1 MRGCVRSKEEGTG
14 GGGLR
19 VGLATHATESLPRSL
34 PRSRAPPAQTL
45 RSQWMTKTWAV
56 GLALCI
62 YLSLFLVVLCL
73 ACRGATK
80 AKKRKKK
87 NAFEMTVLEHREL
100 EASHRSVSADF
111 NVGVE

>member
-1 MRGCVRSKEEGTG
+1 
-14 GGGLR
+14 
-19 VGLATHATESLPRSL
+19 
-34 PRSRAPPAQTL
+34 
-45 RSQWMTKTWAV
+45 MTKTWAV

-62 YLSLFLVVLCL
+62 YLSLFVVVLCL